1 MTPEKQA
8 TVNRKL
14 KEVAE
19 ILYKNTPD
27 RELDTFESIELSLRD
42 HLLKTVSPRIGQ
54 FFSIKQGEAK
64 QEENEK

>member
-1 MTPEKQA
+1 MTPKEQA
-8 TVNRKL
+8 TVNQKL

-27 RELDTFESIELSLRD
+27 EELESFESIELSVRE
-42 HLLKTVSPRIGQ
+42 HLLETVAPTVGE
-54 FFSIKQGEAK
+54 FFFIQQQEQV